1 MTVPR
6 IFDNISDQLIT
17 ALTHTI
23 QSASRAD
30 FCVGYFNLRGWKLL
44 QGEIEHWTGQED
56 NRCRILVGMQ
66 RAPHEE
72 LRQLFSLSS
81 ATDNQMDEPKRKRL
95 RRQIVEDFRQQLMLG
110 APTNDDE
117 QGLRDLVRQLKAK
130 KVVVKLF
137 LRHPLHAKLY
147 LLHKHDYNTPTLAF
161 LGSSNLT
168 LSGLSLQGELNTE
181 ISDYDA
187 CQKLTLW
194 FNDRWE
200 DRWCL
205 DISEDLVKV
214 IEESWAREDT
224 LTPYEV
230 YLKIAYHLAQEA
242 RAGLSEFRLPD
253 EFASQ
258 LFDYQTAAVQIAAHH
273 LNKRGGVLLGDVVG
287 LGKTL
292 MATAIARIFQD
303 DYSLETLIIC
313 PRNLVSMW
321 EKYVKDYRMIAEVMS
336 LSQVIQKLPSLRR
349 YRLVIID
356 ESHNLRNREGRRYS
370 VIQDY
375 IATNESRCI
384 LLSATPYNKSF
395 QDLSAQLRL
404 FIPEDRDLGIKP
416 EQYLS
421 EIGEAK
427 FIQHH
432 QAPLHS
438 LAAFEKSEYA
448 DDWRDLM
455 RLYLVRRTR
464 SFILDNYAELD
475 PISGRRY
482 MRLRNGNLSFFPL
495 RVPRTVHL
503 QPSPQYQR
511 LYSDQVVLL
520 INSLSL
526 PRYGLGQYVTK
537 SAHKNATD
545 DEQKLLDNLSRAG
558 VRLMGFSRTN
568 LFKRLES
575 SGMSFFQSLDRHLL
589 RNYVFLHALENDLPL
604 PIGTLDADILD
615 PATEDEDAE
624 SLMTARDLEE
634 TSDAD
639 DFIEQALEMS
649 IARYTQ
655 RAQEA
660 YTSFSGQHKK
670 RFKWLRSALF
680 TAKLKHELTS
690 DNRHLL
696 EVIRL
701 CGKWNVLEDTKLHA
715 LHRLIAEQHPHEK
728 VLVFSQFAD
737 TVRYLHDQLTQ
748 RGVTQLAAATG
759 QSDDPTRLAHRFS
772 PISNGITLNNP
783 SDELRVL
790 ISTDVLSEGQN
801 LQDSAI
807 VVNYDLPWA
816 IIRLSQRAGRIDR
829 IGQKAQQIYCYS
841 FLPAEGI
848 EQIIRLR
855 ARVRSRLQE
864 NGEVVGSDEQFF
876 EEDTLA
882 SQLRDLYTEKSGI
895 LDLEGDTEVDLSS
908 YAYQIWLNATKNH
921 PDLATKIADLPDVV
935 YSTRHHTGSVQRP
948 HGVLTYIKTEEGID
962 ALTWLDEN
970 GAVVT
975 ESQLTILRAAECPP
989 DTPAQPRHPSHHDL
1003 VRSSVERTQ
1012 QADYLATQGGQLG
1025 STRSPRR
1032 RAYERLNRH
1041 LAHLKAT
1048 APLFVRDDL
1057 ERVIDDLYQHPLRS
1071 VAADRINRQL
1081 RTGASDEDLADAV
1094 LNLRK
1099 DRQLSLIR
1107 AEGERDEPRIL
1118 CSLGLFDTPTEGQ
1131 NHAD

>member
-816 IIRLSQRAGRIDR
+816 IIRLIQRAGRVDR
-829 IGQKAQQIYCYS
+829 VGQKADEVFVYS
-841 FLPAEGI
+841 FFHGDVEQVLRLRERIRHRLEMNARVFGSDERFFGTKEETATIEGLYDGDLRDGELESEADNDASSVAFEVWTAAAAADPARAERIKALPDLVYATRPTRASEPEAVGVYVRTDRGMDGFGRATENGTLSLMTGQEALAFFSCEPDTPGLPRRAEHFPLVEDIVSGPLMRP
-848 EQIIRLR
+848 EVVEGKLRGVR
-855 ARVRSRLQE
+855 ARVWKRLS
-864 NGEVVGSDEQFF
+864 GSLITSDREIA
-876 EEDTLA
+876 EALD
-882 SQLRDLYTEKSGI
+882 SLY
-895 LDLEGDTEVDLSS
+895 
-908 YAYQIWLNATKNH
+908 
-921 PDLATKIADLPDVV
+921 
-935 YSTRHHTGSVQRP
+935 RRP
-948 HGVLTYIKTEEGID
+948 LT
-962 ALTWLDEN
+962 
-970 GAVVT
+970 V
-975 ESQLTILRAAECPP
+975 ESE
-989 DTPAQPRHPSHHDL
+989 
-1003 VRSSVERTQ
+1003 
-1012 QADYLATQGGQLG
+1012 
-1025 STRSPRR
+1025 
-1032 RAYERLNRH
+1032 ERLKRA
-1041 LAHLKAT
+1041 LAAK
-1048 APLFVRDDL
+1048 D
-1057 ERVIDDLYQHPLRS
+1057 
-1071 VAADRINRQL
+1071 
-1081 RTGASDEDLADAV
+1081 DEDLAQLLVV
-1094 LNLRK
+1094 L
-1099 DRQLSLIR
+1099 
-1107 AEGERDEPRIL
+1107 
-1118 CSLGLFDTPTEGQ
+1118 
-1131 NHAD
+1131 HADGRLVIPDGPGADPIRIVCTMGAASE